1 MGKNTS
7 NDIFFLKELERK
19 LSSVMLDEDEN
30 NNADNLNLGIDDDVN
45 LVFNLYK
52 NIFSDLKSACEICR
66 NEKNEFFMKKIRF
79 SIERLENINNCMKD
93 QLEKYCVSDKEP
105 MTLDENTYRIR
116 FGYPYGE
123 NGIDDAEFYQDMES
137 MIRIGENLTE
147 YGRDAIKRKD
157 VGKIINFE
165 YSIVFLQLDL
175 YNVFG
180 IYVKISFIR

>member
-66 NEKNEFFMKKIRF
+66 NEKNEFSMKKIRF

-93 QLEKYCVSDKEP
+93 QLEK
-105 MTLDENTYRIR
+105 
-116 FGYPYGE
+116 
-123 NGIDDAEFYQDMES
+123 
-137 MIRIGENLTE
+137 
-147 YGRDAIKRKD
+147 
-157 VGKIINFE
+157 
-165 YSIVFLQLDL
+165 
-175 YNVFG
+175 
-180 IYVKISFIR
+180 

>member
-7 NDIFFLKELERK
+7 NDIFFLKQLERK
-19 LSSVMLDEDEN
+19 LSSVMLDEAEN
-30 NNADNLNLGIDDDVN
+30 NNTDSLDINIDKDTD

-66 NEKNEFFMKKIRF
+66 NEKNEFSMKKIRF
-79 SIERLENINNCMKD
+79 SIERLENLNNCMKD
-93 QLEKYCVSDKEP
+93 QLEKYCASDQEP
-105 MTLDENTYRIR
+105 MALDENTYRIR
-116 FGYPYGE
+116 FSYPYGE
-123 NGIDDAEFYQDMES
+123 NGIDDAEFYSDMAS

-147 YGRDAIKRKD
+147 YGRDAIKKKD
-157 VGKIINFE
+157 TGKIINFE

-180 IYVKISFIR
+180 SYFK

>member
-1 MGKNTS
+1 
-7 NDIFFLKELERK
+7 
-19 LSSVMLDEDEN
+19 
-30 NNADNLNLGIDDDVN
+30 
-45 LVFNLYK
+45 
-52 NIFSDLKSACEICR
+52 
-66 NEKNEFFMKKIRF
+66 MKKIRF

-116 FGYPYGE
+116 FGYLYGE

>member
-1 MGKNTS
+1 MSENTS

-30 NNADNLNLGIDDDVN
+30 NNADSLNIDIDKDTDI
-45 LVFNLYK
+45 VFNLYK
-52 NIFSDLKSACEICR
+52 NIFSDLKSAYGIYK
-66 NEKNEFFMKKIRF
+66 NEKNEFSMKKIQF
-79 SIERLENINNCMKD
+79 SIERLENINNYMKD
-93 QLEKYCVSDKEP
+93 QLEKYCVIDKEP
-105 MTLDENTYRIR
+105 MALDENTYRIR

-123 NGIDDAEFYQDMES
+123 NGIDDAEFYRDMES
-137 MIRIGENLTE
+137 MIRIGEGLTE
-147 YGRDAIKRKD
+147 YGRDAIKKKD

-180 IYVKISFIR
+180 IYFK

>member
-7 NDIFFLKELERK
+7 NDIFFLKELELK
-19 LSSVMLDEDEN
+19 LSGVRLDEDEN
-30 NNADNLNLGIDDDVN
+30 NNADNLDINIDKDTD

-52 NIFSDLKSACEICR
+52 NIFSDLKSACEIYK
-66 NEKNEFFMKKIRF
+66 NEKNEFSIKKIRF
-79 SIERLENINNCMKD
+79 SIERLKNINNYMKD
-93 QLEKYCVSDKEP
+93 QLEKYCASDKEP
-105 MTLDENTYRIR
+105 MALDENTYRIR

-123 NGIDDAEFYQDMES
+123 NGISDKEFYQDMES
-137 MIRIGENLTE
+137 MIRIGEGLTE

-157 VGKIINFE
+157 TGKIINFE

-180 IYVKISFIR
+180 IYFSN